1 MSSLMI
7 CFGVTAVAILYAAV
21 CEYRAKNTRDAHL
34 LAGIGATSMATTLG
48 AWII

>member
-1 MSSLMI
+1 MI
-7 CFGVTAVAILYAAV
+7 CLGVIAAAILFAAV

-34 LAGIGATSMATTLG
+34 LAGLGATSMATAVG